1 MSNKNAGIIM
11 KDNDNSVSL
20 STILLVPNNPVD
32 LIERLNKFIDIS
44 HIERKYLLQPNDLIK
59 KKNIKKYLDRNFL

>member
-20 STILLVPNNPVD
+20 TTILLVPNNPLD
-32 LIERLNKFIDIS
+32 LIERLHKFIDIS
-44 HIERKYLLQPNDLIK
+44 HIESKYLLHPDDLIK
-59 KKNIKKYLDRNFL
+59 KRNIHKYMNRKFL